1 MRSDEAT
8 RADIPALIQ
17 QSRRMYETE
26 PVEAALTLSKGIR
39 AINRPPANHAK
50 DQGSHLQTPNY
61 GENVLQAAFWSLE
74 IMGEDALAG
83 IAPTPSEWDLNIS
96 VAESIMRM
104 MAASNDPT

>member
-8 RADIPALIQ
+8 GPDIPALIR

-26 PVEAALTLSKGIR
+26 PVEAALILSKGIC
-39 AINRPPANHAK
+39 AINRPPANHTK
-50 DQGSHLQTPNY
+50 NQGWHFQSPTH

-83 IAPTPSEWDLNIS
+83 ITPTPSEWDLNIS
-96 VAESIMRM
+96 VAESIVRM
-104 MAASNDPT
+104 MAAPNDPT